1 MRSHALERG
10 FRRGRDLSPE
20 RRDRL
25 EGQGL
30 ATTANDETS
39 RQSST
44 GRRRT
49 AVLSRWIASLQL
61 AAAKKHGFAPGS
73 PELQNAVETAV
84 LETVSGFENMV
95 HGFDFSAAVI
105 AYYRGV
111 ALNDE
116 EKKRAALRWLR
127 GEFDTKTQAREY
139 LPVSSIIDDE
149 NWYDYLKLIG
159 ALVTA
164 AGLKGLIVFIDE
176 AVNLYKII
184 QSASRESNYEKLLTI
199 FNDATQGKLSHIA
212 FFFGGTPQF
221 LEDTRRG
228 LFSYEALRSRLS
240 DNRFSAAGRLDYS
253 APVLRR

>member
-1 MRSHALERG
+1 MLQLMRSHALERG
-10 FRRGRDLSPE
+10 FAAADADLSPE
-20 RRDRL
+20 RRL
-25 EGQGL
+25 TGSKGQGL
-30 ATTANDETS
+30 ATYRELMKNL
-39 RQSST
+39 SSKAAPD
-44 GRRRT
+44 GGGLP
-49 AVLSRWIASLQL
+49 VILSRWIASLQL

-199 FNDATQGKLSHIA
+199 FNDAT
-212 FFFGGTPQF
+212 
-221 LEDTRRG
+221 
-228 LFSYEALRSRLS
+228 
-240 DNRFSAAGRLDYS
+240 
-253 APVLRR
+253 